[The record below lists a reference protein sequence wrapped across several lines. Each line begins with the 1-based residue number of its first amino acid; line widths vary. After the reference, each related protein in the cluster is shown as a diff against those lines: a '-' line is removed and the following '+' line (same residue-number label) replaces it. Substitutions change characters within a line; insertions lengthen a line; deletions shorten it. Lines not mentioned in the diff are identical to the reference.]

1 MLTPQ
6 SCATKQAQHSQA
18 LICQL
23 TFLFKDQFS
32 AAYFKRDIGTGEQQT
47 EVYKEKAVKV
57 EE

>member
-32 AAYFKRDIGTGEQQT
+32 AAYFNGTGEQQT